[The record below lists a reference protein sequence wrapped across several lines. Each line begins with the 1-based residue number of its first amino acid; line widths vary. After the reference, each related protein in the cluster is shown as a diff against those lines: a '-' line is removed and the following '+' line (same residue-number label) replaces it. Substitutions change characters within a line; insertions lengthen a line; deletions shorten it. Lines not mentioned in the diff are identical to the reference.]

1 MEHAEDLKNN
11 SNNNNNN
18 ILWYL
23 KIAKNENMRPFYE
36 INIWRF
42 PYKLKTKLHKL
53 NYIYYQLV
61 E

>member
-36 INIWRF
+36 INI
-42 PYKLKTKLHKL
+42 
-53 NYIYYQLV
+53 
-61 E
+61 